1 MKRTFA
7 KRSFMTLVAGFF
19 LLGFM
24 LLTAVR
30 AEAQTWVA
38 PDEAKTRLVNEV
50 NAQHS
55 IMSSTQPGT
64 NDYANALVR
73 AYYYKAIFALV
84 NDGTSVS
91 QAVTDGLGRM
101 KLMTAD
107 DPNLP
112 VIDSSNPGQDA
123 SAALVQEATDL
134 LTD

>member
-1 MKRTFA
+1 
-7 KRSFMTLVAGFF
+7 MTLVAGFF